1 MKLFF
6 RNIGALILGIIAGSI
21 VNMGLI
27 IIGGNIFPFHENFNP
42 MDAVNWDIKYFLFP
56 FLAHSIGTLSG
67 AFVASK
73 LSKNYNMIIPIMVSI
88 YFLAGGI
95 YMAMVLPAPTWFIC
109 LDLIVCYIPMALLG
123 WSFLIKNNY

>member
-21 VNMGLI
+21 INMGLI
-27 IIGGNIFPFHENFNP
+27 IIGGNIFSLPENFNP

-73 LSKNYNMIIPIMVSI
+73 LSKNYNMIIPIIVSI

-109 LDLIVCYIPMALLG
+109 LDLTVCYIPMALLG
-123 WSFLIKNNY
+123 WSFLNKK